1 MHNDTLGSPTGSV
14 DDVRLT
20 MIEAIVRLRAVAAHY
35 NGELMKLAPHVLF
48 ERRGDLFVSALN
60 LGKSWRN
67 DEEIRLGQFK
77 LAGLETVELL
87 DQPFEPVAS
96 FSGAVPRP
104 DDTLVLT
111 I

>member
-1 MHNDTLGSPTGSV
+1 
-14 DDVRLT
+14 
-20 MIEAIVRLRAVAAHY
+20 MIEAIVRLRAVVAHY

-60 LGKSWRN
+60 LGKIWRA
-67 DEEIRLGQFK
+67 DEDMRLGQFK
-77 LAGLETVELL
+77 LAGLEAVALL

-96 FSGAVPRP
+96 FSAAPPRP
-104 DDTLVLT
+104 DDTLVLA